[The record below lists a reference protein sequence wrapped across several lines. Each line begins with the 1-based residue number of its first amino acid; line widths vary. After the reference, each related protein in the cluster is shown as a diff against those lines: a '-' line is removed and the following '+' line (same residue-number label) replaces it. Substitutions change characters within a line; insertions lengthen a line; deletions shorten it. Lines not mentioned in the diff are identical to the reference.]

1 MEGGAGAMLSGN
13 LKMWGFLRWKP
24 RFFEMDGEEIRLCTP
39 PPPPSPAQLL
49 PAAPP
54 AARSDPLR
62 SPLSA
67 LRLC

>member
-39 PPPPSPAQLL
+39 PPPPLPRAFPSSSPRCSL
-49 PAAPP
+49 
-54 AARSDPLR
+54 RPLR

-67 LRLC
+67 VRLC

>member
-39 PPPPSPAQLL
+39 PPPPFPRLPQQLPPQLAPA
-49 PAAPP
+49 
-54 AARSDPLR
+54 PLR

-67 LRLC
+67 LPLC